1 MYVPRQILPG
11 APKFVKNRGYPL
23 SDSSTEDEAVFRQK
37 QQQKPVRMIPAAAAA
52 SSSSSTSPL
61 VPSPR
66 RVLSSPKESPVRPVN
81 EREYTRVSQQ
91 PSTVGVASNAT
102 VGGAVST
109 YSSAE
114 INIRQVDRHL
124 LHLTLNRKPNSLSV
138 NVFIVV
144 III

>member
-37 QQQKPVRMIPAAAAA
+37 QQQKPVRMIPAAVA
-52 SSSSSTSPL
+52 SSSSTSPL

-81 EREYTRVSQQ
+81 DREYTRVSQQ

-102 VGGAVST
+102 GGGVVST
-109 YSSAE
+109 YSSTE
-114 INIRQVDRHL
+114 IKIRQVDRHL

>member
-1 MYVPRQILPG
+1 VYVPRQILPG

-37 QQQKPVRMIPAAAAA
+37 QQQKPVRMIPAAA

-81 EREYTRVSQQ
+81 DREYTRVSQQ
-91 PSTVGVASNAT
+91 PSTVGLASNAT
-102 VGGAVST
+102 DGGAVST

-124 LHLTLNRKPNSLSV
+124 LHLTLNRKPNSLSA
-138 NVFIVV
+138 NVY
-144 III
+144 IIAGII